1 MDFGPCDGWICL
13 GRRSHSHWITNLS
26 IELENIRSEL
36 FKKQKIVKIGS
47 ETAENEPIGI
57 HKKKGNNH
65 FFKNTIFRGA
75 PNHKQRAVD

>member
-36 FKKQKIVKIGS
+36 FKKQKIIKIGS
-47 ETAENEPIGI
+47 ETAENEPIEN
-57 HKKKGNNH
+57 HKKNVGKMVI
-65 FFKNTIFRGA
+65 FFKNTIFR
-75 PNHKQRAVD
+75 